1 MFISQLDHWKS
12 FLRSTAS
19 KTSSMLCALSYVQLL
34 KNSLDSLGGCAYHAS
49 ETESKSGYRQALPSQ
64 DITANSTSV
73 QCNAMEGNSDLHL
86 RYRKNCWHSR
96 NSEHSPPLSPCLT
109 QGSEQSQISP
119 HGLQSDWNI
128 TDELMN
134 IHKMVT
140 RVMPQHGPLKII
152 SEGGHD
158 FETKWSIE
166 GKKNRMRICNSYE
179 EKGRVYN

>member
-34 KNSLDSLGGCAYHAS
+34 KNSLGGCAYHAS
-49 ETESKSGYRQALPSQ
+49 ETESKSDLAKPVCSP

-86 RYRKNCWHSR
+86 RYRKNCSHSR